1 MSNRIHIIVKREP
14 GDYWA
19 AYCLDFTLYAV
30 GDTADEARQKLLDIV
45 SEYVEDATTG
55 ADRDYRDQLLGRRAP
70 LRDWAVFFALRA
82 WYRYLEGISR
92 SFFFTCF
99 VAIANFKLTH
109 SV

>member
-30 GDTADEARQKLLDIV
+30 GDTADDARQKLLDIV
-45 SEYVEDATTG
+45 NEYVEDATTG

-82 WYRYLEGISR
+82 WRAVRHVGNGLSR
-92 SFFFTCF
+92 QALS
-99 VAIANFKLTH
+99 IAHPLKH
-109 SV
+109 A